1 MAGSYVLLIKVSG
14 KQVITI
20 GRLKAVYFPG
30 GCYAYVGSAMGGFK
44 SRLNRHIRKD
54 KKLHWHIDYLLQ
66 KAAITNIILCQTE
79 DRLECAIA
87 RTLSCQFDSIPGF
100 GSSDCKCPSHLF
112 FATGERQ
119 MISGMMSGINRLGIT
134 PRLAQD
140 LNWAAASVET

>member
-1 MAGSYVLLIKVSG
+1 MVGSYVLLIKVPG
-14 KQVITI
+14 KQVITV
-20 GRLKAVYFPG
+20 GRLKAVHFPD

-66 KAAITNIILCQTE
+66 TAAITSIILCQTE

-87 RTLSCQFDSIPGF
+87 RALSRQFHSMPGF

-119 MISGMMSGINRLGIT
+119 MISGVMSGINRLGIT

-140 LNWAAASVET
+140 LNWAAACLET